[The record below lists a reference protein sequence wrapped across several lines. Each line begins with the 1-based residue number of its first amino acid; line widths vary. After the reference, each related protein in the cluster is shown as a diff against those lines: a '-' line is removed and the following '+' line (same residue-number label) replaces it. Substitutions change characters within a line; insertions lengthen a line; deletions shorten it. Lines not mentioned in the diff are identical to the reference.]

1 MSYTDETWPVDDAVD
16 EGRFRVHARIYSDP
30 KILDQEMAWIFERT
44 WGFLGVA
51 SQVAKPHDF
60 LTTRLGRTN
69 VLVTRGA
76 DGLLRGF
83 VNACRHKGALLTRL
97 ESGRRRTH
105 SCPYHG
111 WAFDS
116 SGKNVL
122 VKDVECGAYGAAF
135 NQESHDLVPL
145 ARFEEYKG
153 LLFGSLNPD
162 VPPLAEF
169 LGEARPLLD
178 LALEQGPNGM
188 EVVPGRSVY
197 TYRGNWKL
205 QMDNG
210 MDFYHLTSTHSAF
223 MDLVQRRDGARQ
235 GNTDA
240 RQFDWR
246 QRLTQVGGAFGFRY
260 GHAAIWLEQPQPE
273 KRPLWP
279 VIDELRSRVGE
290 TRARWMLKLRNMTI
304 FPNLQI
310 ADSTSL
316 ILRTFRPIRPDLTEM
331 RAYCLAPIGEA
342 PEQRAW
348 RLRQF
353 EDFFNPSG
361 LATSD
366 DTVVYEDCQRGASPH
381 LGWLQGFSR
390 GMASMSEAPNAEAE
404 ELGMKPAACV
414 KGPFKLQNEVVYHPA
429 YREWLRLMRAGEAN
443 LPAYQIASEATC

>member
-1 MSYTDETWPVDDAVD
+1 MTDIDDRWPVDDAVD
-16 EGRFRVHARIYSDP
+16 QGRFRVDARIYSDP
-30 KILDQEMAWIFERT
+30 AILDQEMAWIFERT
-44 WGFLGVA
+44 WGFLGVS

-60 LTTRLGRTN
+60 ITTPLGRVN

-76 DGLLRGF
+76 DGKVRAFL
-83 VNACRHKGALLTRL
+83 NACRHKGALLTRL
-97 ESGRRRTH
+97 EAGRKRTH

-111 WAFDS
+111 WSFDS
-116 SGKNVL
+116 SGANVL
-122 VKDVECGAYGAAF
+122 IKDAEAGAYSAAF
-135 NQESHDLVPL
+135 DCDAHDLVPL

-153 LLFGSLNPD
+153 LMFGSLSPD

-169 LGEARPLLD
+169 LGEARALID
-178 LALEQGPNGM
+178 LAMEQGPNGM
-188 EVVPGRSVY
+188 EVIPGRSVY

-210 MDFYHLTSTHSAF
+210 MDFYHLTSTHPAF
-223 MDLVQRRDGARQ
+223 MDLVQRRDGERA

-240 RQFDWR
+240 KAFDWR
-246 QRLTQVGGAFGFRY
+246 KRLTQVGGAFGFRH

-279 VIDELRSRVGE
+279 VIDELKARVGE
-290 TRARWMLKLRNMTI
+290 TRARWMLKLRNMTV

-331 RAYCLAPIGEA
+331 RAFCLAPIGEA

-353 EDFFNPSG
+353 EDFFNAAG

-366 DTVVYEDCQRGASPH
+366 DTVVYEDCQRGMSSQ
-381 LGWLQGFSR
+381 LGWLQGYSR
-390 GMASMSEAPNAEAE
+390 GIGALSKVPNVEAE
-404 ELGMKPAACV
+404 ELAMKPAYCL
-414 KGPFKLQNEVVYHPA
+414 KGPFKMQNEVVYHAP
-429 YREWLRLMRAGEAN
+429 YREWRRLMRAGQAQA
-443 LPAYQIASEATC
+443 PAYPAAKEQA